1 MASTN
6 LVLKVDLD
14 ITCMRRDTFSLDMD
28 WTDSSS
34 TPIDLT
40 QYTFKSQ
47 VRQSQ
52 TSSTALLTFSD
63 SDFTKDASGNLTMT
77 KAASDM
83 DIAAGN
89 YYYDIQATK
98 TSDST
103 VQTWAGG
110 LFIIQ
115 QDITE

>member
-1 MASTN
+1 MSSVN
-6 LVLKVDLD
+6 LVLKVSLD
-14 ITCMRRDTFSLDMD
+14 ITCMRKDTFSLDMD
-28 WTDSSS
+28 WTDSN
-34 TPIDLT
+34 TNPIDLT
-40 QYTFKSQ
+40 AYTFKSQ
-47 VRQSQ
+47 VRQTE

-110 LFIIQ
+110 LFIVQ